1 MLKLRKKLG
10 EYQEIYYLIF
20 ILAMTGMT
28 SAGINSEYRIY
39 KIVFAA
45 VTLFLLLKVIVTD
58 YTWRELVLM
67 ALLTV
72 LLGVN
77 LLRNGEKTLILT
89 AMGVFGAKNVSLEKV
104 FKYALWL
111 KVALTGGTLL
121 LAAAGLIE
129 NREIL
134 LPKNLETV
142 TLYCYGYHTPN
153 MAFANIFVIL
163 LLAVIVYGDRLRWYA
178 YVIGTGIMLAA
189 YRLFMCRTGIVAWGI
204 LLLMVLGYRVIR
216 HWKLEK
222 AYMTLFVAIPAVL
235 AGLTLI
241 LPLWVRKDAVANQML
256 NYYLTGRID
265 LINPF
270 YDNIGNAVLG
280 NIPRI
285 DFDISYFHVLYNY
298 GWVVFALWIVAY
310 CAGIWYCNRKK
321 NYYGTI
327 GLGIMAVYGFMEL
340 LPLSVLWNLP
350 LLYLAWILFKERRA
364 TNEQLQQEISDH

>member
-39 KIVFAA
+39 KIVFAV

-121 LAAAGLIE
+121 LAAAGQIGRASC
-129 NREIL
+129 RE
-134 LPKNLETV
+134 
-142 TLYCYGYHTPN
+142 
-153 MAFANIFVIL
+153 
-163 LLAVIVYGDRLRWYA
+163 
-178 YVIGTGIMLAA
+178 
-189 YRLFMCRTGIVAWGI
+189 
-204 LLLMVLGYRVIR
+204 RV
-216 HWKLEK
+216 
-222 AYMTLFVAIPAVL
+222 
-235 AGLTLI
+235 
-241 LPLWVRKDAVANQML
+241 
-256 NYYLTGRID
+256 
-265 LINPF
+265 
-270 YDNIGNAVLG
+270 
-280 NIPRI
+280 
-285 DFDISYFHVLYNY
+285 
-298 GWVVFALWIVAY
+298 
-310 CAGIWYCNRKK
+310 
-321 NYYGTI
+321 
-327 GLGIMAVYGFMEL
+327 
-340 LPLSVLWNLP
+340 
-350 LLYLAWILFKERRA
+350 
-364 TNEQLQQEISDH
+364 

>member
-1 MLKLRKKLG
+1 MLRLRKKLG

-20 ILAMTGMT
+20 ILAMTGLT
-28 SAGINSEYRIY
+28 SAGINSGYKIY
-39 KIVFAA
+39 KVVFAV
-45 VTLFLLLKVIVTD
+45 VTLFLLLKMAVTD
-58 YTWRELVLM
+58 YTWREILLM
-67 ALLTV
+67 ALVTV
-72 LLGVN
+72 LLGIN
-77 LLRNGEKTLILT
+77 LLRGGEKTLILT
-89 AMGVFGAKNVSLEKV
+89 AMGIFGAKNVSLEKV
-104 FKYALWL
+104 FKYAFWL
-111 KVALTGGTLL
+111 KTTLTAGTML
-121 LAAAGLIE
+121 LAAVGVIE

-142 TLYCYGYHTPN
+142 TLHCYGYHTPN

-163 LLAVIVYGDRLRWYA
+163 LLAVIVYRDKLRWYA

-216 HWKLEK
+216 RWKHEK
-222 AYMTLFVAIPAVL
+222 AYMTLFVAIPVVL
-235 AGLTLI
+235 ALLTLI

-270 YDNIGNAVLG
+270 YDNIKNAVWG

-298 GWVVFALWIVAY
+298 GWIVFVLWLVAY
-310 CAGIWYCNRKK
+310 CAGMWYCNKK
-321 NYYGTI
+321 SNYYGTI

-350 LLYLAWILFKERRA
+350 LLYLAGILFREKRV
-364 TNEQLQQEISDH
+364 TDEQLQQKISDH